1 MMQMN
6 NDLNNLLASIQLPI
20 IMVDNNLL
28 VRRATPAARRAFNTL
43 ESDVGR
49 PISHLKPNIHI
60 PDLEDLL
67 RQVIRTLVMYER
79 RVTDNAGRH
88 YSLRV
93 RPYRTA
99 DNKIDGAVITLVDID
114 EKEEPDGSKAAN
126 AEKQFSPRK

>member
-1 MMQMN
+1 
-6 NDLNNLLASIQLPI
+6 
-20 IMVDNNLL
+20 
-28 VRRATPAARRAFNTL
+28 
-43 ESDVGR
+43 
-49 PISHLKPNIHI
+49 
-60 PDLEDLL
+60 EDLL

-99 DNKIDGAVITLVDID
+99 DNKIDGAVITLLDID
-114 EKEEPDGSKAAN
+114 EKEESDGSKAAN